1 MIFFKKKLADS
12 KKGCIF
18 ALVIN
23 NEITRLINR
32 KAGAVV
38 QFG

>member
-1 MIFFKKKLADS
+1 M

-18 ALVIN
+18 APVIN
-23 NEITRLINR
+23 NNKIVENR
-32 KAGAVV
+32 SAGAVV